1 VFQNTVTARRKSV
14 SKYGT
19 SVMTKNWLCLT
30 LPYTAPASKQISLRV
45 EYHACRLAGKLANRT
60 RSQPLNQPVAGT
72 AVLSLATL
80 ASRSKKMLA

>member
-1 VFQNTVTARRKSV
+1 VFQNTVFERCKSV
-14 SKYGT
+14 SKYCAT
-19 SVMTKNWLCLT
+19 VMTKNWLCLT
-30 LPYTAPASKQISLRV
+30 LSYTAPASKQISLHV

-60 RSQPLNQPVAGT
+60 RSQPQNRRAAGA